1 LNVLEGGV
9 SEQPAIPAEILRAAG
24 AILRA
29 GSICDECLG
38 RAFGKL
44 GSGLSNAQRGRALRT
59 VLSLVGATGSARP
72 CWVCDDRFAQ
82 AGAWASQAEEMV
94 SGMEFDTFLF
104 GVKLTPKLLEMEA
117 LCQERFPTG
126 SYEPLKHAFNRA
138 VGKAFE
144 RRVGV
149 GTVAFSDPDV
159 LFVIDL
165 NAQAITLDISSLYVY
180 GRYNKLVRG
189 IPQTR
194 WPCRRC
200 RGRGCATCEGSGK
213 QYPES
218 VEELI
223 APPFVKAA
231 AAAGARLHGAGRED
245 IDARMLG
252 TGRPFV
258 LEILEPRG
266 RVLDLVALRGA
277 VNEAAGGKVEVSELL
292 PATRRTVVR
301 VKETKSDKAY
311 RAVVEFESAISS
323 EEFESALASLVGPID
338 QRTPVRVAHR
348 RADLVRV
355 RVVHKATGRMTDAY
369 HATIHLHTAGG
380 LYVKELVSG
389 DTGRTTPNLA
399 DGLGTEANVIALD
412 VLGILSAE
420 FPDGNLET
428 LNFWESFS

>member
-1 LNVLEGGV
+1 M
-9 SEQPAIPAEILRAAG
+9 SEQAAIPAEILRAAG

-44 GSGLSNAQRGRALRT
+44 GSGLSNAQRGRAIRT
-59 VLSLVGATGSARP
+59 VLSMVGATGSAKP

-82 AGAWASQAEEMV
+82 ADAWASRAEEMV
-94 SGMEFDTFLF
+94 SGVEFETFLF
-104 GVKLTPKLLEMEA
+104 GVRLTPKLVEMEA

-144 RRVGV
+144 RRVEV

-159 LFVIDL
+159 SFVIDL
-165 NAQAITLDISSLYVY
+165 NSQAITLGISSLYIY
-180 GRYNKLVRG
+180 GRYRKLVRG

-200 RGRGCATCEGSGK
+200 RGRGCPACEGSGK

-223 APPFVKAA
+223 APPFVEAA
-231 AAAGARLHGAGRED
+231 VAADARLHGAGRED

-258 LEILEPRG
+258 LEIVEPRR
-266 RVLDLVALRGA
+266 RVLDLVALRGVA
-277 VNEAAGGKVEVSELL
+277 NEAAGGKVEVSELL
-292 PATRRTVVR
+292 PATRRTVAH
-301 VKETKSDKAY
+301 VKETKSEKAY
-311 RAVVEFESAISS
+311 EAVVEFERGVSS
-323 EEFESALASLVGPID
+323 EEFQSALASLVGPIE

-355 RVVHKATGRMTDAY
+355 RVLHEGTGQMTDAH
-369 HATIHLHTAGG
+369 HATIHLRTEGG

-389 DTGRTTPNLA
+389 DTGRTTPSLA
-399 DGLGTEANVIALD
+399 DRLGTEANVIALD
-412 VLGILSAE
+412 VLGVLSGE
-420 FPDGNLET
+420 FPDRNSEALDFG
-428 LNFWESFS
+428 ESLL